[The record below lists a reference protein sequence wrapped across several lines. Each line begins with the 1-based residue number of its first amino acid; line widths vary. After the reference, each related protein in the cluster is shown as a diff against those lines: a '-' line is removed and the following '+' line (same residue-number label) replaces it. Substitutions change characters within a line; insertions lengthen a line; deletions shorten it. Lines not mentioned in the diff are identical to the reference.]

1 MQLGR
6 AEYLK
11 RYYIA
16 NFPFLFIFN
25 VLLFEKEQMFG
36 VEKMTA
42 KEKLY
47 NEIKNMSD
55 EAVYKTMLILDALA
69 AQEEPQPYGQT
80 CPKSASKER
89 LAWE

>member
-1 MQLGR
+1 
-6 AEYLK
+6 
-11 RYYIA
+11 
-16 NFPFLFIFN
+16 
-25 VLLFEKEQMFG
+25 
-36 VEKMTA
+36 MTA

-69 AQEEPQPYGQT
+69 AQAEPRPYGQT

>member
-1 MQLGR
+1 
-6 AEYLK
+6 
-11 RYYIA
+11 
-16 NFPFLFIFN
+16 
-25 VLLFEKEQMFG
+25 MFG

-69 AQEEPQPYGQT
+69 AQAEPRPYGQT

-89 LAWE
+89 LA